1 MIYLSLSFKLSA
13 LSFTVTRYELY
24 TLCLATYSLRLNNN
38 AMFTCRRLSYS
49 VGRRYLSSVAGYCEG
64 WMPYALGPML
74 LGLGQL
80 FMDDPIIKEFINLWT
95 SLNSWQKGYQVVS
108 FSTAKRAASSFP
120 MAPMKSI
127 STSDRPITFPVSVSK
142 MTT

>member
-74 LGLGQL
+74 LRLGQL

-95 SLNSWQKGYQVVS
+95 SLNSLTVFSNLLISLSSIQCS
-108 FSTAKRAASSFP
+108 FQNDNF
-120 MAPMKSI
+120 I
-127 STSDRPITFPVSVSK
+127 FQN
-142 MTT
+142 